1 MYINVKIGQL
11 YWSMTHP
18 CGHVGLHGVGVHL
31 HLHRGDGG
39 GGHEAGG
46 VRGHRGRH
54 H

>member
-1 MYINVKIGQL
+1 MYINIKIGEL

-31 HLHRGDGG
+31 HRGHGG